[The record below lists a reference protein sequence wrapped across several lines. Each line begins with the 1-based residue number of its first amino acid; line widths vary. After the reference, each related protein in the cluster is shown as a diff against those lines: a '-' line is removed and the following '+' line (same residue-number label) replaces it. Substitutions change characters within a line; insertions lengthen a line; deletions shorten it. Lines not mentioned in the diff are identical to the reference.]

1 MPESPVNHEKGLIF
15 GHQRFSIHDGPG
27 IRTCVFFKGC
37 NLFCSWCHNPEG
49 ICGEA
54 ALDYGDTKCIHCGS
68 CVPVCPVGAHEMIA
82 GKHHFWRERCTACGQ
97 CTEGCPA
104 GALKLAGQLVDTDEV
119 MQIVR
124 RDRKFYD
131 RDGGVTLSGGEALL
145 QLDFALALLKS
156 CRYEKIHTVVETN
169 GVHEFTIYQRVMPWV
184 DLFLYDY
191 KMTDPDQLARYTGAD
206 QNLVLSNLKG
216 LHDAG
221 ARVQLRC
228 PIISGLNDTDAHFR
242 AIAQLTLDLPG
253 LTGAEIL
260 PYHNLGVAKSEHLGQ
275 LQAAFA
281 VADPE
286 TVQSWKQKLIHYGAR
301 LVHAD

>member
-1 MPESPVNHEKGLIF
+1 MPESPDKNEKGLIF

-37 NLFCSWCHNPEG
+37 NLFCAWCHNPEG
-49 ICGEA
+49 ICGIPV
-54 ALDYGDTKCIHCGS
+54 LDYAATKCIHCGS
-68 CVPVCPVGAHEMIA
+68 CVPVCPADAHEMVA
-82 GKHHFWRERCTACGQ
+82 GEHSFLRERCTACGL
-97 CTEGCPA
+97 CVEACPA
-104 GALKLAGQLVDTDEV
+104 GALKLAGQMVDVDEI

-131 RDGGVTLSGGEALL
+131 QDGGVTLSGGEALL
-145 QLDFALALLKS
+145 QTDFALALLRR
-156 CRYEKIHTVVETN
+156 CRTEQIHAAVETN
-169 GVHEFTIYQRVMPWV
+169 GMHDFSIYRRVLPWV

-191 KMTDPDQLARYTGAD
+191 KMTDRDQLARYTGA
-206 QNLVLSNLKG
+206 NLATVMANLKA

-221 ARVQLRC
+221 AQVLLRC
-228 PIISGLNDTDAHFR
+228 PIIAGLNDTETHFR

-253 LTGAEIL
+253 LIGAEIL

-275 LQAAFA
+275 LQTTFSI
-281 VADPE
+281 ADPA
-286 TVQSWKQKLIHYGAR
+286 TIQSWKQKLIHYGAR